1 MKKKILSIAL
11 AGAMAA
17 SMVTVGTVA
26 ASADEKAVGGFGTLG
41 EYTPSDP
48 NMKTSHLMFA
58 MPGAWQNDTTKD
70 PKCGGAAGIYWWSGF
85 DTPDSKAGGHGWPG
99 YKSVLVTDEKQPDVK
114 NLYAIDV
121 PIYGN
126 GDAGNANMIIWDNY
140 IDGGTEEDTSKNPYY
155 SAAKQ
160 TKDFQ
165 AAPVS
170 RFDKNKTYDEVF
182 RYAYKTIFVNA
193 EIEGADALDLKS
205 DTFWEDINKIS
216 ATHLGNDWD
225 KLSADDKDLQANDV
239 ITEIEEDGLDLS
251 FFGDY
256 AENFFNEDTV
266 DEMYPAEDPQYYSL
280 TFTYDNMVFVLNF
293 DPDKMVPSP
302 TSGMIGYDGNFFFQY
317 GNGLFGN
324 WPTKELLESQTGI
337 TFDAEGNAVVPEGDK
352 YVIDDYGMVFMKD
365 ANGNKV
371 MVAGNFA
378 GTGYTEG
385 KVVEPTV
392 ATTAATESASTV
404 PSAATDA
411 TSATSTPSS
420 GSTTANNS
428 NGAIAT
434 GQVSFVVIV
443 LTVLIAGVGIVYFT
457 RKKSRK

>member
-41 EYTPSDP
+41 EYTPSNP
-48 NMKTSHLMFA
+48 NIVTQHLMFA
-58 MPGAWQNDTTKD
+58 MPDSAWQNETTKD

-85 DTPDSKAGGHGWPG
+85 DTPDDKAGGHGWPG
-99 YKSVLVTDEKQPDVK
+99 YKSVKVTDEEGVE
-114 NLYAIDV
+114 NLFAIDV
-121 PIYGN
+121 PTYGN

-140 IDGGTEEDTSKNPYY
+140 IDGGTETDTTKNPFYT
-155 SAAKQ
+155 AAKQ
-160 TKDFQ
+160 TRDFQ

-182 RYAYKTIFVNA
+182 RYAYKTIFEKA
-193 EIEGADALDLKS
+193 EIEGAKDLDLNS
-205 DTFWEDINKIS
+205 ETFWEDINKIS
-216 ATHLGNDWD
+216 AAHLGHDWD
-225 KLSADDKDLQANDV
+225 KLSADDKDLQANEALDK
-239 ITEIEEDGLDLS
+239 IENIDLS
-251 FFGDY
+251 VFDKY
-256 AENFFNEDTV
+256 ADNFFNEDDVEDIYT
-266 DEMYPAEDPQYYSL
+266 AEESQYYGL

-293 DPDKMVPSP
+293 DPDKMIPSP
-302 TSGMIGYDGNFFFQY
+302 TSGMIGYDGNFFFRY
-317 GNGLFGN
+317 DNGKFGN

-337 TFDAEGNAVVPEGDK
+337 TFNEKGNAVIPEGDK
-352 YVIDDYGMVFMKD
+352 YEIDQYGSVFMKD
-365 ANGNKV
+365 ASGNKV

-378 GTGYTEG
+378 NDGYRKGEVKEPVPTTTE
-385 KVVEPTV
+385 
-392 ATTAATESASTV
+392 AASTV
-404 PSAATDA
+404 PAASTDA
-411 TSATSTPSS
+411 QSSTSAPAS
-420 GSTTANNS
+420 GSNTANNS

>member
-17 SMVTVGTVA
+17 SMVTAGTVA
-26 ASADEKAVGGFGTLG
+26 VSADESSGKAVGGYGTLG

-48 NMKTSHLMFA
+48 KINTMRLTFA

-70 PKCGGAAGIYWWSGF
+70 PKCGGVAGIYWWTGF
-85 DTPDSKAGGHGWPG
+85 DTPDDVAGGHGWPG
-99 YKSVLVTDEKQPDVK
+99 YKSVQVTDEADVK

-121 PIYGN
+121 PVYGN
-126 GDAGNANMIIWDNY
+126 GDNANMIIWNNF
-140 IDGGTEEDTSKNPYY
+140 IDGGTETDTTKNPFYT
-155 SAAKQ
+155 AAKQ
-160 TKDFQ
+160 TRDFI

-182 RYAYKTIFVNA
+182 RYAYKKLFSDA
-193 EIEGADALDLKS
+193 EVEGVKELDPKS
-205 DTFWEDINKIS
+205 DSFWVDLNKLS
-216 ATHLGNDWD
+216 AAYLGHDWD
-225 KLSADDKDLQANDV
+225 KLSADDKDLQANEALDK
-239 ITEIEEDGLDLS
+239 IENIDLS
-251 FFGDY
+251 VFDKY
-256 AENFFNEDTV
+256 ADNFFNEDDVEDIYT
-266 DEMYPAEDPQYYSL
+266 AEESQYYGL

-302 TSGMIGYDGNFFFQY
+302 TSGMIGYDGNFFFKY
-317 GNGLFGN
+317 DNGLFGN
-324 WPTKELLESQTGI
+324 WPTKDLLAEQTGI
-337 TFDAEGNAVVPEGDK
+337 TFDEKGNPVIPDGGEYEMDK
-352 YVIDDYGMVFMKD
+352 YGMVFR
-365 ANGNKV
+365 KV
-371 MVAGNFA
+371 GDTKIMVAGNFA

-385 KVVEPTV
+385 KVEEPTIV
-392 ATTAATESASTV
+392 PTTTVPAAST
-404 PSAATDA
+404 DA
-411 TSATSTPSS
+411 QSSTSAPAS
-420 GSTTANNS
+420 GSNTANNS